1 MNLIKVSDIIVS
13 QDGCGPYK
21 LVLGGPDA
29 SFFRII
35 DGALYFDKDL
45 VPTTTTITTTSTT
58 TSPTSTT
65 VSPITTSTTST
76 TLTPTSTTVNPI
88 QAPYGI
94 TPYWDEVND
103 RIDLNF
109 YDNNNTQ
116 IYLIQRFDYGT
127 TYPNTVVQQDAKNF
141 AWTTN
146 NFSLQTINGQY
157 RLVSLYNF
165 NESGGWYQWRVAS
178 IVNGITGQFGYSD
191 VLLAGTTTTT
201 EGPIN
206 SIFLSGLGFFT
217 CGFNENPCDRTFE
230 TTATLIRSTGQIV
243 TINIPSITYRWYTN
257 ITSGQ
262 GTWTLQATNIKNSL
276 SDSFYVSTQ
285 QFSVGRVYVRCVA
298 TVNSIS
304 NTTQGY
310 LQAGA
315 IA

>member
-45 VPTTTTITTTSTT
+45 VPTTTTTTTTGTT
-58 TSPTSTT
+58 ISPTVTT
-65 VSPITTSTTST
+65 VSPVTTSTTST
-76 TLTPTSTTVNPI
+76 TLTPTSTTINPI

-94 TPYWDEVND
+94 TPYWDEFND

-127 TYPNTVVQQDAKNF
+127 TYPNTAVQQGAKNF

-146 NFSLQTINGQY
+146 NFSLQTIDGQY

-178 IVNGITGQFGYSD
+178 IVNGVTGQFGYSD
-191 VLLAGTTTTT
+191 VLFAGTTTTT

-206 SIFLSGLGFFT
+206 NIELTALPFIT
-217 CGFNENPCDRTFE
+217 CAFNENPCARTFS
-230 TTATLIRSTGQIV
+230 TFATLTRSTGQTV
-243 TINIPSITYRWYTN
+243 TTNIPSIIYRWYTS
-257 ITSGQ
+257 TG
-262 GTWTLQATNIKNSL
+262 GGLWTLRATNTKNSL
-276 SDSFYVSTQ
+276 SDSFYLS
-285 QFSVGRVYVRCVA
+285 SPASIRCVA
-298 TVNSIS
+298 TVNGLSAE
-304 NTTQGY
+304 TAGY
-310 LQAGA
+310 LRPGS